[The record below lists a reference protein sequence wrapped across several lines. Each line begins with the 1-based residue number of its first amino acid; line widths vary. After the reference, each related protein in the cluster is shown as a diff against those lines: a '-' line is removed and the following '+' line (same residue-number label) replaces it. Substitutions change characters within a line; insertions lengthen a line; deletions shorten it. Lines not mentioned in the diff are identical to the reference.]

1 MGGWPTNSGAFA
13 QVAQFKAVLRLHK
26 ASDTLHKASG
36 DLHTVAGALH
46 TASDGLH
53 TAAGALHKLSGR
65 LHKVAGRLHKS
76 PERLHAPSATLHKP
90 AGRLHTASIQL
101 HKESAHGPTV
111 FTLPIPVA
119 GPLHSRVAI
128 SHIRS
133 VQDLDAPELAL
144 YRTLKRVE
152 EHERAGVLVAANNKV
167 IKRLLASRFTV
178 VSALLTP
185 VWLEK
190 LESQLR
196 ARTEEVAVFV
206 AEPALLETITGYKM
220 HQGALA
226 VAKIPPLPDL
236 ASLLATAP
244 RPLLLAAVEGIA
256 SAENLG
262 AIVRCCAAFGAHV
275 LIVGE
280 TCGSPFQRRA
290 VAGSMGTI
298 FEQPVV
304 RTENLVATLTTLRA
318 RGVRCLAAHPRPGA
332 KKLSA
337 ADLRGDCCL
346 VFGAEGP
353 GLTEAV
359 LAACDDAVEIPMP
372 SHMNSLNV
380 AVAAGVFLYEAT
392 RQRG

>member
-1 MGGWPTNSGAFA
+1 
-13 QVAQFKAVLRLHK
+13 
-26 ASDTLHKASG
+26 
-36 DLHTVAGALH
+36 
-46 TASDGLH
+46 
-53 TAAGALHKLSGR
+53 
-65 LHKVAGRLHKS
+65 
-76 PERLHAPSATLHKP
+76 
-90 AGRLHTASIQL
+90 
-101 HKESAHGPTV
+101 
-111 FTLPIPVA
+111 
-119 GPLHSRVAI
+119 VAI
-128 SHIRS
+128 LHIQP
-133 VQDLDAPELAL
+133 VQSLDAPELAL
-144 YRTLKRVE
+144 YLTLKRVE
-152 EHERAGVLVAANNKV
+152 EHERAGVLVAANLKV
-167 IKRLLASRFTV
+167 VKRLLASRFTV

-185 VWLEK
+185 EWLAK
-190 LESQLR
+190 LEPQLR
-196 ARTEEVAVFV
+196 ARPEVELPVYV
-206 AEPALLETITGYKM
+206 AEQKVLETITGYKV

-236 ASLLATAP
+236 ETLLKNSP

-262 AIVRCCAAFGAHV
+262 AVIRNCAAFGAHF

-290 VAGSMGTI
+290 VQGSMGTI

-304 RTENLVATLTTLRA
+304 RADNLAETLTVLRA
-318 RGVRCLAAHPRPGA
+318 RGMSCFAAHPRPGA

-337 ADLRGDCCL
+337 VDLRGDCCL

-353 GLTEAV
+353 GLTAAA

-380 AVAAGVFLYEAT
+380 AVATGVFLYEAT

>member
-1 MGGWPTNSGAFA
+1 MLFIANAEGFNSR
-13 QVAQFKAVLRLHK
+13 V
-26 ASDTLHKASG
+26 
-36 DLHTVAGALH
+36 
-46 TASDGLH
+46 
-53 TAAGALHKLSGR
+53 
-65 LHKVAGRLHKS
+65 
-76 PERLHAPSATLHKP
+76 ATLH
-90 AGRLHTASIQL
+90 IQ
-101 HKESAHGPTV
+101 
-111 FTLPIPVA
+111 PVQA
-119 GPLHSRVAI
+119 
-128 SHIRS
+128 
-133 VQDLDAPELAL
+133 LDAPELAL
-144 YRTLKRVE
+144 YLTLKRVE
-152 EHERAGVLVAANNKV
+152 EHERAGVLVAANSKV
-167 IKRLLASRFTV
+167 VKRLLASRYTV

-185 VWLEK
+185 AWLEK
-190 LESQLR
+190 LEPQLR
-196 ARTEEVAVFV
+196 ARPETELPVYV
-206 AEPALLETITGYKM
+206 AEQKVLETITGYQV

-236 ASLLATAP
+236 ATLLKNSP

-262 AIVRCCAAFGAHV
+262 AVVRNCAAFGAHF

-290 VAGSMGTI
+290 VQGSMGTI
-298 FEQPVV
+298 FEQPLV
-304 RTENLVATLTTLRA
+304 RVGNLAATLADLRA

-337 ADLRGDCCL
+337 VDLRGDCCL

-353 GLTEAV
+353 GLTASA

-380 AVAAGVFLYEAT
+380 AVASGVFLYEAT